1 LPVIN
6 YRLKKAASILFR
18 STIEAIKPL
27 QEALKRLKQKFLEY
41 LPEQDLFVEKLKAQ
55 KRINAANQLQQIL
68 SLSKLY
74 SRDDF
79 AEALKAALDYNVFS
93 SFVHRRLP

>member
-1 LPVIN
+1 
-6 YRLKKAASILFR
+6 
-18 STIEAIKPL
+18 
-27 QEALKRLKQKFLEY
+27 

-93 SFVHRRLP
+93 HSFIAGYLEKNHKQSFKIEPAKTMSEMPKGNVKRELSQYKLFR